1 VERPETA
8 RRAAVENE
16 TAHTRWKTR
25 HDHALALTRMGH
37 GPALGLSVTKLVVFG
52 RMQYLVGE
60 NVLLMSTVY
69 QVEVP

>member
-8 RRAAVENE
+8 MRAAVENE
-16 TAHTRWKTR
+16 TAHARWKTR
-25 HDHALALTRMGH
+25 DDHALALTWMGH

-60 NVLLMSTVY
+60 NVSLMSTVY
-69 QVEVP
+69 QS